1 MLAWGSRDFLVEA
14 VTVGRVGRGLIPAL
28 GLYATLATVQAQLVP
43 AALPAPNGGFAF
55 AIVPVADEVESVL
68 WLLFWH
74 NFFRPEVIHI
84 EA

>member
-14 VTVGRVGRGLIPAL
+14 VTVRRVGRGLIPAL
-28 GLYATLATVQAQLVP
+28 GLYTTLATVHAQLVL

-68 WLLFWH
+68 WLLCWL
-74 NFFRPEVIHI
+74 NYLRTEVIHI